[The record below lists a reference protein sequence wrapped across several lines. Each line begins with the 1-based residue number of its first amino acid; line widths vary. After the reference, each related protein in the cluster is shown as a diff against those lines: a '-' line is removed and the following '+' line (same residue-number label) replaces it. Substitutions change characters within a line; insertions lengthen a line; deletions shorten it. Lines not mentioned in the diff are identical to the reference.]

1 MYYWP
6 KKLTLSRFI
15 TKLRLQI
22 WPHLLYT
29 PTFGSNEDCRIY
41 YGSRFDE
48 LKKETARKK
57 KEWQRKRTGTRKELD
72 KQKEKYAADP
82 GLRERKKKRYEEG
95 KEEQKIW
102 EQKQKEKRKMA
113 SAQDHL
119 TSAEGKA
126 WEKNSKVFN
135 CRLIFLEW
143 FLTKL
148 AVFETLENI
157 C

>member
-1 MYYWP
+1 M
-6 KKLTLSRFI
+6 TLSTFN
-15 TKLRLQI
+15 TKLRLKI
-22 WPHLLYT
+22 RSNLLYT
-29 PTFGSNEDCRIY
+29 HTFGSNEDCKIY

-126 WEKNSKVFN
+126 
-135 CRLIFLEW
+135 
-143 FLTKL
+143 
-148 AVFETLENI
+148 
-157 C
+157 